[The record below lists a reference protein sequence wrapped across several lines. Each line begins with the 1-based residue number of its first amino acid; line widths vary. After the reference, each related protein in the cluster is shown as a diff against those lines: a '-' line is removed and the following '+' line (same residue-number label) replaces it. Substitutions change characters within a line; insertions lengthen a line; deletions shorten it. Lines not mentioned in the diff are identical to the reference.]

1 LKDIKNED
9 FIKKTIWIRYHLSKR
24 KISWVEGSDFILV
37 DKTNIVESTLQMMD
51 VVDMLRE
58 IKI

>member
-1 LKDIKNED
+1 VS
-9 FIKKTIWIRYHLSKR
+9 WI
-24 KISWVEGSDFILV
+24 EGSDFILV
-37 DKTNIVESTLQMMD
+37 DKTDIVNSTLQMMD